1 MAGQITDRRRQMM
14 DGWMYGYGYGFGPT
28 HWLWFIVMIA
38 AVVYP
43 VARILSRIGFSPL
56 WSIVMFV
63 PLVNL
68 IALWIL
74 AFTDWPGR
82 RVE

>member
-1 MAGQITDRRRQMM
+1 MM
-14 DGWMYGYGYGFGPT
+14 EYWMYGYGPA
-28 HWLWFIVMIA
+28 HWLWFIAII
-38 AVVYP
+38 AVVIYP
-43 VARILSRIGFSPL
+43 AGRILNRIGFSPL
-56 WSIVMFV
+56 WSLLIFV

-74 AFTDWPGR
+74 AFTEWPR

>member
-1 MAGQITDRRRQMM
+1 MM
-14 DGWMYGYGYGFGPT
+14 MNGWMYGYGPF
-28 HWLWFIVMIA
+28 HLLWFIVMIA
-38 AVVYP
+38 VVIYP
-43 VARILSRIGFSPL
+43 VGRMLSRIGLSPL
-56 WSIVMFV
+56 WSVVMFI

-74 AFTDWPGR
+74 AFTEWPSR

>member
-1 MAGQITDRRRQMM
+1 
-14 DGWMYGYGYGFGPT
+14 MYGYGPT

-38 AVVYP
+38 VVIYP
-43 VARILSRIGFSPL
+43 AGRILNRIGFSPL
-56 WSIVMFV
+56 WSIVIFI

-74 AFTDWPGR
+74 AFTEWPSQRAG
-82 RVE
+82 

>member
-1 MAGQITDRRRQMM
+1 MM
-14 DGWMYGYGYGFGPT
+14 EYWMHGYGPA

-38 AVVYP
+38 VVVYP
-43 VARILSRIGFSPL
+43 AGRILGRIGFSPF
-56 WSIVMFV
+56 WSILIFI

-74 AFTDWPGR
+74 AFTEWPR

>member
-1 MAGQITDRRRQMM
+1 MMM
-14 DGWMYGYGYGFGPT
+14 DGWMYGYGFGPA

-38 AVVYP
+38 VVIYP
-43 VARILSRIGFSPL
+43 VGRILSRIGFSPL
-56 WSIVMFV
+56 WSIVMFI

-74 AFTDWPGR
+74 AFTDWPGGR
-82 RVE
+82 AE

>member
-1 MAGQITDRRRQMM
+1 MMM
-14 DGWMYGYGYGFGPT
+14 DGWMYGYGFGPA

-38 AVVYP
+38 VVIYP
-43 VARILSRIGFSPL
+43 VGRILSRIGFSPL
-56 WSIVMFV
+56 WSVVTFIPVI
-63 PLVNL
+63 NL

-74 AFTDWPGR
+74 AFTEWPRG

>member
-1 MAGQITDRRRQMM
+1 MM
-14 DGWMYGYGYGFGPT
+14 EYGMYGYGPT

-38 AVVYP
+38 VVIYP
-43 VARILSRIGFSPL
+43 AGRILNRIGFSPL
-56 WSIVMFV
+56 WSIVIFI

-74 AFTDWPGR
+74 AFTEWPSQRAG
-82 RVE
+82 